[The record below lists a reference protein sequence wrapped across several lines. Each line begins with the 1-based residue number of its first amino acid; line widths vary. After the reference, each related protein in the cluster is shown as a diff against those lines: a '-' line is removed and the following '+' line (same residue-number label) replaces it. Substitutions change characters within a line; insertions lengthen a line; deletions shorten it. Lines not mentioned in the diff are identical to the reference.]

1 MLEEVKQEFDRRL
14 SEINETIDEQSKA
27 FWEEKSEQG
36 REAIYQ
42 LATSSTVLSDEKRK
56 EIADIII
63 QYPALKLRS
72 NTDEIFDKS
81 KFDSLRLLNIMF
93 YQSTRL
99 NLAKVARTFNSE
111 IERALAETKDAVR
124 ESHEIGFTQ
133 WLEELLGKIR
143 ENITEYNPKLSR
155 HVKLINE
162 DKRRILEL
170 RKNLDTLQ
178 RCTASVS
185 KMIDWRE

>member
-1 MLEEVKQEFDRRL
+1 MSENLLEEVKQEFDRRL

-27 FWEEKSEQG
+27 FEEKSEQG

-133 WLEELLGKIR
+133 W
-143 ENITEYNPKLSR
+143 
-155 HVKLINE
+155 
-162 DKRRILEL
+162 
-170 RKNLDTLQ
+170 
-178 RCTASVS
+178 S
-185 KMIDWRE
+185 KSSWERSGRTSPNTTPN